1 MSEWNQGLREEIKSR
16 AGSLTDKVTEIR
28 RDFHRNPER
37 SKREERTSDIVT
49 QHLESLGIEVKR
61 CTGNYGVIGTLR
73 CASDGKTVG
82 LRADMDALK
91 LQEETGLPFAS
102 QVDGVMHACGHDA
115 HTAMLMGVAETLV
128 SVKDKLKGNVRFLFQ
143 PSEEAFPGGALG
155 MIEEGAMED
164 PHVDAVF
171 AWHVMSNLPQGQ
183 VGLRT
188 GQIIGGVTAVNI
200 HVKGVGGHFS
210 SPHLAVD
217 PIGIAANVLVALQSV
232 MTRQVDPMESAVLT
246 FGTISGGTRDNV
258 IGQEVII
265 RGNLGAMNDQLRY
278 QLSEGIEGCARS
290 VAESM
295 GGSAEVKLWHG
306 YPTTENE
313 TGMTEFA
320 RRIMLEELGEE
331 SVVEMDRVLGG
342 EDFSYFLQK
351 APGALLRLGVWD
363 MDKHSEP
370 THHHHPEFDLD
381 ERALPMGV
389 DLLAQVAARYLLVD

>member
-1 MSEWNQGLREEIKSR
+1 VNGWNQELRQEIKSG
-16 AGSLTDKVTEIR
+16 AESLTGKVVEFR
-28 RDFHRNPER
+28 RDFHRHPER
-37 SKREERTSDIVT
+37 SKREERTAGIVA

-61 CTGNYGVIGTLR
+61 CEGNFGVIGTLR

-102 QVDGVMHACGHDA
+102 EVDGIMHACGHDA
-115 HTAMLMGVAETLV
+115 HTAMLMGVAELLTSL
-128 SVKDKLKGNVRFLFQ
+128 KDRLKGNVRFLFQ

-155 MIEEGAMED
+155 MIDEGAMED

-171 AWHVMSNLPQGQ
+171 AWHVMSNLPSGK
-183 VGLRT
+183 VGLT
-188 GQIIGGVTAVNI
+188 VGPVLGGVTSVNI

-210 SPHLAVD
+210 TPHLAVD
-217 PIGIAANVLVALQSV
+217 PIVLAANVLVALQSL

-258 IGQEVII
+258 IGDEVII
-265 RGNLGAMNDQLRY
+265 RGNLGAMNDELRLT
-278 QLSEGIEGCARS
+278 LSEKIEKCAIG

-306 YPTTENE
+306 YPTTANE
-313 TGMTEFA
+313 AGMTDFA
-320 RRIMLEELGEE
+320 RAVAVEEVGEE
-331 SVVEMDRVLGG
+331 NVVEMDRVLGG

-351 APGALLRLGVWD
+351 APGAMLRLGVWD
-363 MDKHSEP
+363 TENLSEP
-370 THHHHPEFDLD
+370 THHHHPCFQID
-381 ERALPMGV
+381 EKALPLGV
-389 DLLAQVAARYLLVD
+389 SILSQIAARYLLS